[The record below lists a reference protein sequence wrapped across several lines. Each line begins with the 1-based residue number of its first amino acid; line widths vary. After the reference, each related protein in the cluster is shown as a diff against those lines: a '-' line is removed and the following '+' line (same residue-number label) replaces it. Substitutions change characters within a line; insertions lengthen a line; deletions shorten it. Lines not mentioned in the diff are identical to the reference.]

1 MPQFSYKARPP
12 SGAIVQGTIEAADL
26 RQAMDRL
33 KSQRL
38 IPMEVNEIK
47 SSGIGSIIK
56 KLNPFK
62 PKVKSNDI
70 VLFSRQ
76 LSTMVSAG
84 VPIVQGLSILSEQ
97 LDNPAFR
104 EVIASIKEDI
114 ESGVSMPDAMRKH
127 PKAFSDLYVS
137 MIKAGDEGGILDTIL
152 QRLSQYME
160 SSEELK
166 HKVKGALT
174 MPAVVAF
181 IAFAIVIFL
190 MIFVIPT
197 FKNIFASFGA
207 DLPFPTRVLLNISDL
222 MKKFFYIFIII
233 PVGGFIGYKRAS
245 KIPKVRFQMDALTLK
260 LPIVGLMLRKV
271 AIAKFSR
278 TLGTLIK
285 SGVPI
290 MQALETV
297 AKTAG
302 NLVIEKAIMDARDEV
317 KKGEHMAGPLK
328 KSGQFPPMV
337 IQMISVGEQTGNLDT
352 MLVKIA
358 EFYDSEVDVAVKSLT
373 SMIEPLVM
381 AFLGVVIGGIVIAM
395 FLPMFEM
402 SQLVAK

>member
-1 MPQFSYKARPP
+1 MPNFSYKARPP
-12 SGAIVQGTIEAADL
+12 SGAVVTGVIDAQDQRSALEK
-26 RQAMDRL
+26 L

-38 IPMEVNEIK
+38 IPIEVSEQK
-47 SSGIGSIIK
+47 ATGVAALIGKI
-56 KLNPFK
+56 NPFK
-62 PKVKSNDI
+62 PSVKSNDI

-97 LDNPAFR
+97 IENPAFR
-104 EVIASIKEDI
+104 VVVTGIKEDI

-127 PKAFSDLYVS
+127 PKAFSELYVS

-166 HKVKGALT
+166 GKVKGALT
-174 MPAVVAF
+174 MPAVIGF
-181 IAFAIVIFL
+181 IAVSVVIFL
-190 MIFVIPT
+190 LVFVLPT
-197 FKNIFASFGA
+197 FKSIFASFGA
-207 DLPFPTRVLLNISDL
+207 ELPLPTRLLMNLSDL
-222 MKKFFYIFIII
+222 LTRFFYLVVII
-233 PVGGFIGYKRAS
+233 PISAFFGFKQAL
-245 KIPKVRFQMDALTLK
+245 KVPKFRFQFDGIILK
-260 LPIVGLMLRKV
+260 APMFGIMLRKV

-290 MQALETV
+290 MQALDTV
-297 AKTAG
+297 AKTSG
-302 NLVIEKAIMDARDEV
+302 NMVLEKAIMTARDEV
-317 KKGEHMAGPLK
+317 KKGEHMVAPLK

-358 EFYDSEVDVAVKSLT
+358 DFYDSEVDVAVKSLT

-402 SQLVAK
+402 SQLVGN

>member
-1 MPQFSYKARPP
+1 
-12 SGAIVQGTIEAADL
+12 
-26 RQAMDRL
+26 
-33 KSQRL
+33 
-38 IPMEVNEIK
+38 
-47 SSGIGSIIK
+47 
-56 KLNPFK
+56 
-62 PKVKSNDI
+62 
-70 VLFSRQ
+70 
-76 LSTMVSAG
+76 MVSAG

-97 LDNPAFR
+97 LYNPAFR

-127 PKAFSDLYVS
+127 PKAFPELYVS

>member
-1 MPQFSYKARPP
+1 MPQFNYKARPP
-12 SGAIVQGTIEAADL
+12 SGAVVTGAIEAGDI
-26 RQAMDRL
+26 RSAMDKL

-38 IPMEVNEIK
+38 IPIEVNEAK
-47 SSGIGSIIK
+47 TGGISAFIGKI
-56 KLNPFK
+56 NPFK
-62 PKVKSNDI
+62 PRVKTGDV

-84 VPIVQGLSILSEQ
+84 VPIVQGLNILSEQ
-97 LDNPAFR
+97 LENPPFR
-104 EVIASIKEDI
+104 TVVGAVKEDI
-114 ESGVSMPDAMRKH
+114 EAGVSMPDAMKKH
-127 PKAFSDLYVS
+127 PDAFSDLYVS
-137 MIKAGDEGGILDTIL
+137 MIKAGDEGGILDAIL

-160 SSEELK
+160 ASEELK
-166 HKVKGALT
+166 AKIKSAMT
-174 MPAVVAF
+174 YPVVIGV
-181 IAFAIVIFL
+181 IAFAVVIFL
-190 MIFVIPT
+190 MVFVIPT

-207 DLPFPTRVLLNISDL
+207 ELPLPTKILLALSALTQKIFPLFIVGPIAGFWGFKRLN
-222 MKKFFYIFIII
+222 
-233 PVGGFIGYKRAS
+233 
-245 KIPKVRFQMDALTLK
+245 KIPKVRFKIDALKLK
-260 LPIVGLMLRKV
+260 APMFGLMLRKV

-290 MQALETV
+290 MHALDTV
-297 AKTAG
+297 AKTSG
-302 NLVIEKAIMDARDEV
+302 NMVIEKAIFEARDEV
-317 KKGEHMAGPLK
+317 KKGEHMVNPLK

-358 EFYDSEVDVAVKSLT
+358 EFYDSEVDVAVKGLT

-381 AFLGVVIGGIVIAM
+381 AFMGIVIGGIVIAM

-402 SQLVAK
+402 SQLVSK